1 MRSVVE
7 FDIACA
13 PSMLATRNV
22 FLVGPMGVGKTT
34 IGRLLARE
42 LRLTFVDSDQ
52 EIEKRAGVE
61 IAWIFDEEGEAGF
74 REREARVLEDICQQS
89 GLLIATGGGAVLLEE
104 NRRVLKRHGVVVFL
118 DTTVDVQLKRTAK
131 DKKRPLLQNDDRRAL
146 LMKMRQE
153 RDPVYRGVAD
163 LHVNVGDASSRRTVN
178 KIIKLLEQKGVAVR
192 DDQSDS
198 R

>member
-1 MRSVVE
+1 M
-7 FDIACA
+7 
-13 PSMLATRNV
+13 
-22 FLVGPMGVGKTT
+22 
-34 IGRLLARE
+34 
-42 LRLTFVDSDQ
+42 
-52 EIEKRAGVE
+52 
-61 IAWIFDEEGEAGF
+61 
-74 REREARVLEDICQQS
+74 
-89 GLLIATGGGAVLLEE
+89 LLEE

-131 DKKRPLLQNDDRRAL
+131 DKKRPLLQNDDRRSL

>member
-1 MRSVVE
+1 
-7 FDIACA
+7 
-13 PSMLATRNV
+13 MLATRNV

-131 DKKRPLLQNDDRRAL
+131 DKKRPLLQNDDRRSL
-146 LMKMRQE
+146 LMEMRQE

>member
-1 MRSVVE
+1 MRPVSE
-7 FDIACA
+7 LDIACA

-131 DKKRPLLQNDDRRAL
+131 DKKRPLLQNDDRRSL